1 MVGEIALQIKAQ
13 KVNVKPK
20 Q

>member
-1 MVGEIALQIKAQ
+1 MVGEIAVQIETQ